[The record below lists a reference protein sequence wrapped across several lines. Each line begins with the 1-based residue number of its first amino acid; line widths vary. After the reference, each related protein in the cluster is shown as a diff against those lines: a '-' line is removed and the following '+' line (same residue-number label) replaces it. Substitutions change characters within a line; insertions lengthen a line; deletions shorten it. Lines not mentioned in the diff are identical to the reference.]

1 MKVAWANKYVIGH
14 MCVYLWVDWMNVCL
28 QRIVKWYT
36 TAAFMK
42 WLFEFS
48 RGYRDNDFFTL
59 CTGCLFNSGEKE
71 EDLCFCSPALQKAVS
86 CFLLLELYIPILSI
100 LVSYICTHSLVI
112 QFHDIT
118 HRSTAISC
126 CVALSSQ
133 SASAL
138 QPFEETS
145 KKKWSNGSV

>member
-28 QRIVKWYT
+28 QRIEMVYCCFHEMVVWVQQRV
-36 TAAFMK
+36 
-42 WLFEFS
+42 S
-48 RGYRDNDFFTL
+48 RQRLFFTL
-59 CTGCLFNSGEKE
+59 CTGCLLNSGEKE